1 VVRRFREA
9 RDSIDIGIVDIIEE
23 VRASRSIPLGLFAI
37 ALMIGGFLQFRS
49 PSEPAAK
56 AASLKPDKDRRN
68 APDFALKD
76 ADGRTVRL
84 SDYRG
89 KVVLLDF
96 WATWCDPCRYEI
108 PWFMDMERKK
118 KDRGFAV
125 LGVSMDDDGWEAV
138 KPFIAQLGVNYR
150 ILVGTDETAQLYGG
164 IDALPTTFLIDREG
178 KIAFVHVGLGNRRDF
193 EDGVEQLLQ
202 APAAAVAGA
211 AMPAL
216 LVGAE

>member
-1 VVRRFREA
+1 M
-9 RDSIDIGIVDIIEE
+9 
-23 VRASRSIPLGLFAI
+23 RAAT
-37 ALMIGGFLQFRS
+37 
-49 PSEPAAK
+49 
-56 AASLKPDKDRRN
+56 LKPDKDRRT

-108 PWFMDMERKK
+108 PWFMEMERKR

-138 KPFIAQLGVNYR
+138 KPFIAELGVNYR
-150 ILVGTDETAQLYGG
+150 VLVGNDEIAQLYGG
-164 IDALPTTFLIDREG
+164 VDALPTTFLIDREG

-202 APAAAVAGA
+202 TPAPAANGRA
-211 AMPAL
+211 ALPAL
-216 LVGAE
+216 LVGAR